1 MNSHD
6 GNFNCPLRPRAAP
19 LWETSSHT
27 MSDRNAQPSLTL
39 RDKKGLVV
47 SSINA
52 GYDSSD
58 TDSRSVVR
66 RKAANH
72 NRSRSPKEVQIRY
85 VVQPPRP
92 PREPPQPPPPS
103 LPIPALQ
110 AWEEWNKAQPSKWR
124 SRTSKPPPPPSQ
136 IIRASPCSPRP
147 QLRKTPSV
155 PIVRHG
161 DFDREKKLERK
172 EKCNSAVAFFSTLS
186 DKKAL
191 WKKRLS
197 EKARKDKAC
206 RNSESVAVETGARVH
221 KSPKNTKASL
231 RIGVPTTD
239 SGVST
244 SPSASVCTSEAS
256 VPSVSASLETVQS
269 EDAAVSPNAPKSCP
283 QCRKTQFPEIWR
295 HDFWFQVQDA
305 YTVEKNGRPTWVF
318 GDGIKGWAGMPET
331 GKLQDGVDTSQVN
344 LIKTKEEF
352 YDPSISLSST
362 LFFHTPHVPRRAA
375 IKAIENGLE
384 TSSLRVYFWRTAAGG
399 LNKQLGIQCNH
410 CDYTVHGSWTK
421 KCGGEGIERLARLF
435 CGFLVPSAEGIAH
448 LPTLPLQH

>member
-6 GNFNCPLRPRAAP
+6 GNFNCPLCYRAAP

-58 TDSRSVVR
+58 TDSRSVVG
-66 RKAANH
+66 RKAANR

-103 LPIPALQ
+103 SPIPELQ
-110 AWEEWNKAQPSKWR
+110 AWEDWVKSQPSKLR
-124 SRTSKPPPPPSQ
+124 SRTIMPPPPPSQ
-136 IIRASPCSPRP
+136 IIRASPCRPRP
-147 QLRKTPSV
+147 HLTKKPSV
-155 PIVRHG
+155 PIVRQG
-161 DFDREKKLERK
+161 DCDRDKKLQRK
-172 EKCNSAVAFFSTLS
+172 EKCNSAVARFSTLS
-186 DKKAL
+186 EKKAL

-206 RNSESVAVETGARVH
+206 RNSQSVAVETGARVH
-221 KSPKNTKASL
+221 KSPKNTKASS
-231 RIGVPTTD
+231 TTD
-239 SGVST
+239 TGVST
-244 SPSASVCTSEAS
+244 SPSASCTSVAS
-256 VPSVSASLETVQS
+256 VPAVSASLETVQS
-269 EDAAVSPNAPKSCP
+269 DDAAVFPHAPACCPN
-283 QCRKTQFPEIWR
+283 CRKTQFPQIWR

-305 YTVEKNGRPTWVF
+305 YTEEKNGSPTWVF
-318 GDGIKGWAGMPET
+318 GDGINGWAGMPET
-331 GKLQDGVDTSQVN
+331 GKMQDGIDTSQVS
-344 LIKTKEEF
+344 LIKTTGGF
-352 YDPSISLSST
+352 YNPSSSLSNT
-362 LFFHTPHVPRRAA
+362 LFFQTPHVARRAA
-375 IKAIENGLE
+375 IKAIEDGLE
-384 TSSLRVYFWRTAAGG
+384 TRSLRVYFWRTASGG
-399 LNKQLGIQCNH
+399 MNKQLGIQCNH
-410 CDYTVHGSWTK
+410 CNYTVHGSWTK
-421 KCGGEGIERLARLF
+421 NCDGEDIERLARLF